1 MPGYPWSPGANAVP
15 IGYTSHNRLRLR
27 EGRIQPAPEFVVL
40 AAPPEAPANLACVTF
55 SSSRIDLS
63 WDNVANETGF
73 RIERSL
79 FAIGPWVTAGTVGP
93 NVLTFSDMGLAA
105 STTFFYRVFAFN
117 PAGDSP
123 PSNVTNC
130 TTDPTPPGPGRH
142 EPGKWM
148 KRYFAHRIFGGNR
161 LGDWID

>member
-40 AAPPEAPANLACVTF
+40 AAIPDPPANLACVTF

-63 WDNVANETGF
+63 WDNVIGETGF
-73 RIERSL
+73 NIYRSL
-79 FAIGPWVTAGTVGP
+79 VTGGPYALVGSVGV
-93 NVLTFSDMGLAA
+93 NVLTFMDMGLAA
-105 STTFFYRVFAFN
+105 STQYFYVVTAFN
-117 PAGDSP
+117 GAGESAN
-123 PSNVTNC
+123 SNEATC